1 MPDNKIRR
9 APSQKPAPHPA
20 KSRRTA
26 PAPTPRLP
34 NKTRRAPQAAKP
46 PAAKAPAARDS
57 SPQSLL
63 ERIAAKDIVVG
74 IIGMGYVG
82 LPLAVAFGGAGIKVL
97 GFDLD
102 PAKAKKLNAGQSYI
116 KHITSERVANLRKQ
130 KLIEATADMKRLG
143 EPDALLICVP
153 TPLTKHHEPD
163 LSYVVATTEAI
174 AKHLRPG
181 QIVILESTTYPGTT
195 KEVMQPILERGGL
208 KAGVDFFLAYSPE
221 REDPG
226 NLDFSTAKIPKV
238 IGADDAHSRTI
249 ADALY
254 STFVPKTVPVSSAA
268 TAEAVKLTENIF
280 RAVNIALV
288 NELKVVYAAMGI
300 DIWEVIDAAKT
311 KPFGYMPFYPGPGL
325 GGHCIPIDPFYLTWK
340 AREYGQHT
348 RFIELAGQIN
358 EAMPEHVVRVLAE
371 ALDRQQGRGLK
382 GAQILIVGVAYKKNV
397 DDIRESP
404 ALRLIELIEA
414 RGAETS
420 FYDPLVTHI
429 NETREHPS
437 LSGRL
442 SIQWDVHDIARYDAI
457 LITTDHD
464 QIDYAELTVAAKLVI
479 DTRNA
484 CSRAAADMRSVVRA

>member
-1 MPDNKIRR
+1 MPDNKVRR
-9 APSQKPAPHPA
+9 AQSQKPAPPPA
-20 KSRRTA
+20 RGRRNA
-26 PAPTPRLP
+26 PSPQPP
-34 NKTRRAPQAAKP
+34 NKTRRRTKP
-46 PAAKAPAARDS
+46 KAPTATRDRS
-57 SPQSLL
+57 HQNLL
-63 ERIAAKDIVVG
+63 ERVAAKDIVVG

-82 LPLAVAFGGAGIKVL
+82 LPLAVAFGDAGIKVL

-116 KHITSERVANLRKQ
+116 KHITSERVAALRKQ

-163 LSYVVATTEAI
+163 LSYVVATTETI

-195 KEVMQPILERGGL
+195 KEVMQPILERGGI

-238 IGADDAHSRTI
+238 IGADDAHSRAI

-288 NELKVVYAAMGI
+288 NELKVV
-300 DIWEVIDAAKT
+300 
-311 KPFGYMPFYPGPGL
+311 
-325 GGHCIPIDPFYLTWK
+325 
-340 AREYGQHT
+340 
-348 RFIELAGQIN
+348 
-358 EAMPEHVVRVLAE
+358 
-371 ALDRQQGRGLK
+371 
-382 GAQILIVGVAYKKNV
+382 
-397 DDIRESP
+397 
-404 ALRLIELIEA
+404 
-414 RGAETS
+414 
-420 FYDPLVTHI
+420 
-429 NETREHPS
+429 
-437 LSGRL
+437 
-442 SIQWDVHDIARYDAI
+442 
-457 LITTDHD
+457 
-464 QIDYAELTVAAKLVI
+464 
-479 DTRNA
+479 
-484 CSRAAADMRSVVRA
+484 